1 MSFKDWD
8 SYTLSCPSGGWSVTA
23 QISRIPSSRIFSIRY
38 TDNSTGKECVVE
50 EKRLHF
56 KLEKDWKEDSYIVFS
71 GQKLLLSF
79 IHKNGKRNI
88 IANAPN
94 LSLPDGRKGLMLY
107 LTLKGGKTTEENGPV
122 VRCADMKASGNIRLG
137 NDTLDLK
144 ADNCTGC
151 FEWGRTK

>member
-8 SYTLSCPSGGWSVTA
+8 SYTLSCPSEGWSVTA

-38 TDNSTGKECVVE
+38 TDTSTGKECVAE

-56 KLEKDWKEDSYIVFS
+56 KLENDWKQDSYIVYS
-71 GQKLLLSF
+71 GQHLLLSF

-88 IANAPN
+88 IANAPD
-94 LSLPDGRKGLMLY
+94 LPLPDGRKGLMLY
-107 LTLKGGKTTEENGPV
+107 LTLKGGKTTEDNGSIV
-122 VRCADMKASGNIRLG
+122 KCTDMKAFGNIRLG
-137 NDTLDLK
+137 HDTLDLNT
-144 ADNCTGC
+144 DNCTAC